1 MYEWIGIP
9 RSVIKLIKEL
19 MRKSKTR
26 RQVDG
31 YSYCD
36 SYSPVGFSYQR
47 NTSMYTTPTIINNN
61 NNSNNNK
68 LEYDELDYDGHF
80 FRFGPKILWA
90 NLVQKNPNCLIKM
103 KFAT

>member
-1 MYEWIGIP
+1 M
-9 RSVIKLIKEL
+9 
-19 MRKSKTR
+19 
-26 RQVDG
+26 
-31 YSYCD
+31 
-36 SYSPVGFSYQR
+36 
-47 NTSMYTTPTIINNN
+47 IIIIIIINN

-68 LEYDELDYDGHF
+68 LEYDELDDDGHF

>member
-1 MYEWIGIP
+1 MGSYK
-9 RSVIKLIKEL
+9 VIATPQLDFL
-19 MRKSKTR
+19 
-26 RQVDG
+26 
-31 YSYCD
+31 
-36 SYSPVGFSYQR
+36 YQR
-47 NTSMYTTPTIINNN
+47 NTSMYTTPTITIIIIIIMIIIIIIIIIN

-68 LEYDELDYDGHF
+68 LEYDELDDDGHF

>member
-1 MYEWIGIP
+1 MGSYK
-9 RSVIKLIKEL
+9 VIATPQLDFL
-19 MRKSKTR
+19 
-26 RQVDG
+26 
-31 YSYCD
+31 
-36 SYSPVGFSYQR
+36 YQR
-47 NTSMYTTPTIINNN
+47 NTSMYATPTIIIIIIIIIIIN

-68 LEYDELDYDGHF
+68 LEYDELDDDGHF